1 MWEHKH
7 QDGHTVCSLL
17 CLEGLRQ
24 IYQAKGP
31 FSSDRG
37 VSGKLGFGLMVV
49 STEGGVLGLAE
60 SQIWDPDL
68 GP

>member
-1 MWEHKH
+1 MFP
-7 QDGHTVCSLL
+7 TLS
-17 CLEGLRQ
+17 LEGLRQ

-37 VSGKLGFGLMVV
+37 VAGKSGFGLMVV

-60 SQIWDPDL
+60 SQIWDTDL
-68 GP
+68 EP